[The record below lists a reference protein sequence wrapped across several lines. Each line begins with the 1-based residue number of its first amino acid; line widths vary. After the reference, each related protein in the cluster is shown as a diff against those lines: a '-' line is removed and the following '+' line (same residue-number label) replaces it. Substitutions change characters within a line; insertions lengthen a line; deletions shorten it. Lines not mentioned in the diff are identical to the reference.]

1 MQRHKEKDVLV
12 VELTEGDL
20 KDPVVL
26 NSEFEEMIVE
36 EEERK
41 ILVDLSAVKM
51 MTSLMIGAVV
61 SIHTV
66 AYENVAILKFTGLS
80 EKVRMLFRLLGIDKL
95 IEMHYGRN
103 EALGKMGRTRS
114 DA

>member
-1 MQRHKEKDVLV
+1 MRRHKEKDVLV
-12 VELTEGDL
+12 VELTERDL
-20 KDPVVL
+20 KDPIRL
-26 NSEFEEMIVE
+26 NAAFEEMIVE

-41 ILVDLSAVKM
+41 ILVDLSPVKA

-66 AYENVAILKFTGLS
+66 AYENVAMLKFTGLS

-95 IEMHYGRN
+95 IEMHYGSSDTFG
-103 EALGKMGRTRS
+103 EMGRRRS